1 MKIFIK
7 ILILVILVCTGST
20 SAKSVSKSVSPLF
33 WKLEYQDKI
42 SFAFGSIHLAEK
54 VSYPLP
60 DVVMKGYR
68 RAEALVVEVD
78 LNNISTANMNALIG
92 KYGVDPQKPLNS
104 YFTPEVA
111 KKYDV
116 FCQTKH
122 LSCEQFSRF
131 KPWLVSLTFMSMQAM
146 QSGLNAEQGIDKYFL
161 GLNKDKKPVIELE
174 TAQSQLALFNSL
186 NDQLQLEL
194 LLQSMTTDKLE
205 LQSLIEH
212 WYKGDEAALTK
223 LFNKTTDSELE
234 EVFFEALLFKRNR
247 QMSEKLVSLLKTGRS
262 LFVVIGTGH
271 LVGRQSVLELL
282 QKQGVKVTPHQYGKV
297 IR

>member
-7 ILILVILVCTGST
+7 ILILVILVCSGST

-33 WKLEYQDKI
+33 WQLEYQDKI

-54 VSYPLP
+54 ASYPLP
-60 DVVMKGYR
+60 EAVMNGFN
-68 RAEALVVEVD
+68 RAEALVVEVN
-78 LNNISTANMNALIG
+78 LNNISASNMNALIG
-92 KYGVDPQKPLNS
+92 KYGVDPNKPLSS
-104 YFTPEVA
+104 YFTQDIA

-116 FCQTKH
+116 FCQTKQ
-122 LSCEQFSRF
+122 LPCEQFSRF

-146 QSGLNAEQGIDKYFL
+146 RSGLNAELGIDRYFL

-186 NDQLQLEL
+186 NDRLQLEL
-194 LLQSMTTDKLE
+194 LLQSMTTDKFE
-205 LQSLIEH
+205 LQTLIEH
-212 WYKGDEAALTK
+212 WYKGDEAALIK

-282 QKQGVKVTPHQYGKV
+282 QKQGVKVTPHHYKPV
-297 IR
+297 R